1 MGNFVD
7 QTVED
12 KKGEILE
19 AGDISSAQHILRS
32 EGPRGRHPPRSPED
46 LAPRDRFRSVRHS
59 LDPPTEAGPAA
70 QQSPH
75 RAPSLPALPGFELPQ
90 NPALLFLVP
99 TTEGR
104 LCALW
109 SQILMAGFVYIP
121 TIRGPG
127 EPPPS

>member
-1 MGNFVD
+1 MKSWKPGTSPQLSTSFAAKVRGAA
-7 QTVED
+7 T
-12 KKGEILE
+12 LP
-19 AGDISSAQHILRS
+19 GDLRTLPRVTDSAQS
-32 EGPRGRHPPRSPED
+32 G
-46 LAPRDRFRSVRHS
+46 S